1 MSKGGNIE
9 LEVID
14 GKIPVL
20 LSAPHVFSHKRP
32 RLCGLYKQG
41 EFWTDYLV
49 RNICAISGAYGIVS
63 INELDYDPNYYP
75 VEKNE
80 YKKKIKELVKKKKI
94 KYIIDIH
101 GLSDEHTY
109 DFGIYYVN
117 LYNRSKN
124 LGYQLAE
131 SLNRGALR
139 HSLIQMLNFRKDDQ
153 ETISEFA
160 TKKLKLVALQIEIAR
175 YLREND
181 KLREAIVKNI
191 SEFIATL

>member
-1 MSKGGNIE
+1 MSKGGYIE

-20 LSAPHVFSHKRP
+20 LSAPNVFSHKRP
-32 RLCGLYKQG
+32 RLGGLYKQG

-63 INELDYDPNYYP
+63 INELDYDPNYYS

-94 KYIIDIH
+94 KYVIDIH

-117 LYNRSKN
+117 LYNRSKK
-124 LGYQLAE
+124 GP
-131 SLNRGALR
+131 LR
-139 HSLIQMLNFRKDDQ
+139 HCLIQMLNFRKDDQ

-160 TKKLKLVALQIEIAR
+160 TTKLKLVALQIEIAR
-175 YLREND
+175 YIREND
-181 KLREAIVKNI
+181 RLREAIVKNI